1 MARTTK
7 TVELKSNPL
16 TSMDLQET
24 QEMLFLKRKAL
35 LENSIQRMQKTEHSR
50 TNHSDLADKA
60 SAEEEFRMTLRTQTL
75 EQNLIRDIDNA
86 LQNIKNGEFGYCA
99 LCGNEIGKK
108 RLQAHPMATHCIECK
123 TTSEMKKGYRTSGE
137 LL

>member
-1 MARTTK
+1 MASTTK
-7 TVELKSNPL
+7 TVELESNLL
-16 TSMDLQET
+16 TSMDLQEI
-24 QEMLFLKRKAL
+24 QEMLFLKRKAV

-50 TNHSDLADKA
+50 SNYSDLVDKA
-60 SAEEEFRMTLRTQTL
+60 SAEEEFRMKLRTQTL

-86 LQNIKNGEFGYCA
+86 LQNIKNGEFGYCE

-123 TTSEMKKGYRTSGE
+123 TTSEMKNGYRTSGE

>member
-1 MARTTK
+1 MASTTK
-7 TVELKSNPL
+7 TVELESNPL
-16 TSMDLQET
+16 TSMDLQEI
-24 QEMLFLKRKAL
+24 QETLFLKRKAL
-35 LENSIQRMQKTEHSR
+35 SENSIQLMQKTEHSR
-50 TNHSDLADKA
+50 SNHSDLVDKA
-60 SAEEEFRMTLRTQTL
+60 SAEEEFRMKLRTQTL

-86 LQNIKNGEFGYCA
+86 LQNIKNGEFGYCE

-123 TTSEMKKGYRTSGE
+123 TTSEMKQGYRTSGK